1 MQCEV
6 CNKNAASVHLT
17 DVSNNTKREIHLCEA
32 CAKTQGVTIK
42 SYLHKSPTYPELL
55 SQLVHSQA
63 EGHPEEGDLTC
74 PRCKITYK
82 KFRATG
88 KFGCPHDYVIF
99 KKALLNLLEKS
110 RVPVV
115 AAINGACLGGGL
127 ELALACRYR
136 VCTEHPKTVLALPEV
151 QLGVIPGMGG
161 TQRLPRLIGVR
172 NALDMILTGKNIR
185 AKKALQMGLVD
196 EMVHPAIL
204 LEIATRRATTTG
216 SPRW

>member
-17 DVSNNTKREIHLCEA
+17 DVSNNTKREIHLCET

-99 KKALLNLLEKS
+99 KKALLNLLEKIHGKVEH
-110 RVPVV
+110 RGKVPLRASDQIARQKELRSLRGDLEKAVREEAYEK
-115 AAINGACLGGGL
+115 AAQIRDRIYEL
-127 ELALACRYR
+127 EGREAQ
-136 VCTEHPKTVLALPEV
+136 K
-151 QLGVIPGMGG
+151 
-161 TQRLPRLIGVR
+161 
-172 NALDMILTGKNIR
+172 
-185 AKKALQMGLVD
+185 
-196 EMVHPAIL
+196 
-204 LEIATRRATTTG
+204 
-216 SPRW
+216 